1 MYAIIAT
8 GGKQYTVKEGDEIV
22 IEKLGVEAGQTVT
35 FDEVLFVGGENAK
48 IGNPTVGRQR
58 QESCCLQV

>member
-22 IEKLGVEAGQTVT
+22 IEKLEVRQLHLTKFFSLAVRMPRLVT
-35 FDEVLFVGGENAK
+35 L
-48 IGNPTVGRQR
+48 
-58 QESCCLQV
+58 L

>member
-22 IEKLGVEAGQTVT
+22 IEKLGVEDVY
-35 FDEVLFVGGENAK
+35 
-48 IGNPTVGRQR
+48 QR
-58 QESCCLQV
+58 QECKTADY